1 MKKTLRKI
9 LASTVVLTCFF
20 SMNLTAFGETSGE
33 NSVQI
38 KPQSET
44 GYTQVQSTSED
55 TVIWQVSKSK
65 KASPTELSGSDKTT
79 KVTLS
84 LPSAEEELTSDVVFV
99 LDSSSCGEDV
109 VTVQMPRL
117 LDNLYSSFSQ
127 SHAKLNVGVV
137 MFRGNAITA
146 YPLTEYDGDNSAVST
161 AVINGLAALNTSTA
175 LKGSNMPS
183 GLDAAKIMLN
193 ASSTANNRKYMV
205 LVSDGATYLYTHD
218 GDPTT
223 CYSRTA
229 GVQGM
234 NGSLYEWSAK
244 YGSGYPLPSSF
255 TGGGNAADWN
265 SFISAIGAVR
275 SNFTQYD
282 QQYVRT
288 VEHPDPALTEPDP
301 PVDISKFII
310 NVEESMYQATEVFKE
325 LSASGV
331 SCYSVRANSD
341 DMGVFTS
348 FNNYLGGTLGKGIS
362 ADFSKIEKSVLYLI
376 ASGTVTDTIGSD
388 FDLVTDGTNSPF
400 TVTLG
405 DATLASV
412 NTGTNEWSYGTP
424 DENGTYPY
432 IVTYTPGSDEKFTWT
447 INVPVKNAERLQMS
461 YNLLLTASPTV
472 TTTYPTNESAE
483 LAYTSSDGSKTGTE
497 VFEIPEVT
505 YTPAAE
511 KTPVVIDPP
520 VQKILQGD
528 TPDEASNFTFTLK
541 AADTSYPMP
550 AGAADGVRSIV
561 IKGAGS
567 GEFGQIS
574 YSKAG
579 TYTYSCYEEKSSISG
594 YTFDANIY
602 TMKVDVTENDTSY
615 TAVVTITKPD
625 GTSADSLEFTNTY
638 TKPKTAQ
645 TGTNTLGKSPRTGDA
660 SPMMLLITVC
670 LVSGCLAVIILGRT
684 YSVRR
689 RKKS

>member
-483 LAYTSSDGSKTGTE
+483 LAYTSSDGSKT
-497 VFEIPEVT
+497 
-505 YTPAAE
+505 
-511 KTPVVIDPP
+511 
-520 VQKILQGD
+520 
-528 TPDEASNFTFTLK
+528 
-541 AADTSYPMP
+541 
-550 AGAADGVRSIV
+550 
-561 IKGAGS
+561 
-567 GEFGQIS
+567 
-574 YSKAG
+574 
-579 TYTYSCYEEKSSISG
+579 
-594 YTFDANIY
+594 
-602 TMKVDVTENDTSY
+602 
-615 TAVVTITKPD
+615 
-625 GTSADSLEFTNTY
+625 
-638 TKPKTAQ
+638 
-645 TGTNTLGKSPRTGDA
+645 
-660 SPMMLLITVC
+660 
-670 LVSGCLAVIILGRT
+670 
-684 YSVRR
+684 
-689 RKKS
+689 